1 MNWKD
6 TPNPTE
12 PLDSPRRVDA
22 VFRVFKHIEE
32 TDEISEADKAE
43 FMYCLYAFAQG
54 WALNNSALS
63 VKVLEDAVRKL
74 FPNP

>member
-12 PLDSPRRVDA
+12 PLDSPRRIDA
-22 VFRVFKHIEE
+22 VFRVFKHIE
-32 TDEISEADKAE
+32 DSNEISEADKAE
-43 FMYCLYAFAQG
+43 FMYCLYAFVQG
-54 WALNNSALS
+54 WTLNNSALS
-63 VKVLEDAVRKL
+63 VKVLEDAVRRL

>member
-6 TPNPTE
+6 TPNPSE
-12 PLDSPRRVDA
+12 PLDSSIRVDA

-32 TDEISEADKAE
+32 SNEISEADKAE

-54 WALNNSALS
+54 WALNNSAQS